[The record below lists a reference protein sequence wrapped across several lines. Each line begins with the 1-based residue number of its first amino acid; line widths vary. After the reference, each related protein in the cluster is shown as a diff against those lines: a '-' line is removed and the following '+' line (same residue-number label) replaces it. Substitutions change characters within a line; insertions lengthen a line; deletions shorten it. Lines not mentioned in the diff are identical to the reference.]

1 MALFYPGAQRLIS
14 RRSSGWS
21 QLLGWQRCAG
31 EWHGIAVED
40 PNFDGFS
47 GCDKLQGMVI
57 PNYKFMFDIFN
68 HPHSISDIYQ
78 WLYSIQWLYPW
89 GSNVGSIC
97 WHLRNTLFSDVRRP
111 YLMSVAKFWLHLRET
126 YFPVNLLELKGPCVH
141 QKLQLIID
149 ITLHPNNIYL
159 LPGNLGVHP
168 IPSAADLPAALS
180 HGAPHRHPKLGWRE
194 LELVSGSWCC
204 SPSVF
209 FLVVL
214 WYVYVYYIYNWSNGF
229 P

>member
-1 MALFYPGAQRLIS
+1 MVY
-14 RRSSGWS
+14 
-21 QLLGWQRCAG
+21 LL
-31 EWHGIAVED
+31 
-40 PNFDGFS
+40 
-47 GCDKLQGMVI
+47 KMVI
-57 PNYKFMFDIFN
+57 FYSYVSLPEGIKCGSKMLRLFDDLIPVSKTVAPRIAGWKITRVHHQTNDRLTSANQHNEFN
-68 HPHSISDIYQ
+68 
-78 WLYSIQWLYPW
+78 PW